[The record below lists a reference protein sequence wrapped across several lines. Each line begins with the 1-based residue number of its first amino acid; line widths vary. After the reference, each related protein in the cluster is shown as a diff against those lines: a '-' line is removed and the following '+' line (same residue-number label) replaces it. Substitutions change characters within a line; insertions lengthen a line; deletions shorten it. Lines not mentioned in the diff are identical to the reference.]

1 MSVVGRVHGGYVHPR
16 RVRVLAAHLAGVVP
30 RDCELL
36 DVGCGDGLL
45 SSLLAEARPDLAV
58 SGIDVMARPEAR
70 IPVALFDGVRIPR
83 PDRGA
88 DVVLFVDVLHHT
100 RDPMLLLREAA
111 RVARRAI
118 VIKDH
123 TLTGFLA
130 GPTLRL
136 MDWIGNVRHGVDLPY
151 NYWTL
156 KRWREAFVELGLA
169 VDAWIADVG
178 LYPWPA
184 DLAFGRSLH
193 FIARLAARPGSP
205 V

>member
-1 MSVVGRVHGGYVHPR
+1 
-16 RVRVLAAHLAGVVP
+16 VRVLASHLAAVVP
-30 RDCELL
+30 RDCELV

-45 SSLLAEARPDLAV
+45 SSLLAEARPDLEV
-58 SGIDVMARPEAR
+58 SGIDVKARPEAR
-70 IPVALFDGVRIPR
+70 IPVSLFDGARIPR
-83 PDRGA
+83 PDRGV

-100 RDPMLLLREAA
+100 RDPMLLLGEAA

-123 TLTGFLA
+123 TLTGLLA

-136 MDWIGNVRHGVDLPY
+136 MDWVGNARHGVDLPY
-151 NYWTL
+151 NYWSR
-156 KRWREAFVELGLA
+156 KRWEEAFAALGLT
-169 VDAWIADVG
+169 VEAWIADVG

-193 FIARLAARPGSP
+193 FIARLAARPAPG